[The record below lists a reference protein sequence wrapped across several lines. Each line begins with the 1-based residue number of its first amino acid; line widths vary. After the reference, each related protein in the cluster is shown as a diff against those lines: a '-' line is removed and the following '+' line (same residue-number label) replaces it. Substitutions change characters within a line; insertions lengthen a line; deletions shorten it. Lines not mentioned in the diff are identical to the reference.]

1 MEGFSI
7 ENISDE
13 LFDRMKGKSFKENC
27 TTPREDLRYLRVLHK
42 NLEGETKCGELVCH
56 KVVAE
61 DLIDIFRKLYEA
73 SYPIEQIRLIDDFD
87 GDDELSMS
95 KNNCSSFNFRKI
107 SFTDLLS
114 NHSYGLAVDINPLYN
129 PYIQTVNGELHV
141 EPANSVPYTDRSKA
155 WPYKIERG
163 DLCFRLFEEH
173 GFTWG
178 GDWTESKDYQ
188 HFEKE
193 VPGVNA

>member
-129 PYIQTVNGELHV
+129 PYIQTVNGKLHV